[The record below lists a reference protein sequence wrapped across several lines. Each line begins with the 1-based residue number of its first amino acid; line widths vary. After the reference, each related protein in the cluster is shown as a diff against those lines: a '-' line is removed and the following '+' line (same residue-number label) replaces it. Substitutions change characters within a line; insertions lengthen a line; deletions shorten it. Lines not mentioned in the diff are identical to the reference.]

1 MKIAAPGQIVHV
13 DQDQAGKTQN
23 TIHSRN
29 NEIANR

>member
-13 DQDQAGKTQN
+13 EDQAGKTQN